1 MADASDG
8 IKQRRGVGVVFE
20 LLRTWWEHRVSFLIS
35 LAITLTALG
44 LYVFTYIGEHP
55 SPLLVFMERLEL
67 DALDTRFRLRPAKY
81 SPADSR
87 IVIVDIDQKSQEGL
101 GKWPFSR
108 TNFATMLDVL
118 REDGAKVVGFDV
130 TFDKADQ
137 TAAPVRALGERLR
150 ERQRSGGGRS
160 ETGRGD

>member
-1 MADASDG
+1 MSCCSS
-8 IKQRRGVGVVFE
+8 
-20 LLRTWWEHRVSFLIS
+20 WWQHRVSFLIS
-35 LAITLTALG
+35 LAITFTALG

-67 DALDTRFRLRPAKY
+67 DALDTRFRMRPAKY
-81 SPADSR
+81 TPPDPR

-108 TNFATMLDVL
+108 TNFANMLDVL

-130 TFDKADQ
+130 TFDKPDQ
-137 TAAPVRALGERLR
+137 TAAPVRALAERLAKR
-150 ERQRSGGGRS
+150 KTAASA
-160 ETGRGD
+160 